1 MVNML
6 LEAGADP
13 HKSPDCL
20 FLVVMN
26 DLADSLRYTDR
37 TVLVRLTHNISLL
50 IEKAKDPAFVN
61 SRNDDG
67 ATALLVAAALGKT
80 AMVTALIA
88 NGADV
93 SIATNDGT
101 VASYPLQYVLTLG

>member
-26 DLADSLRYTDR
+26 DLVDSLGYAHSPYACH
-37 TVLVRLTHNISLL
+37 THNLSLL

-80 AMVTALIA
+80 AFVTALIA
-88 NGADV
+88 KGADV
-93 SIATNDGT
+93 SIATNDGI
-101 VASYPLQYVLTLG
+101 VV